1 LIGEKTG
8 ATIVNWIAE
17 RIAVKTGNWT
27 EGKIGGKIAKLT
39 GNLID
44 GKIGNRIELQRWTAQ
59 TDRIDL
65 KDQIDRIDQTDQIV
79 PDTTRTVSILGY
91 DSSNGAEPFSAS
103 FPFQDYS
110 RRRLIG
116 HRLSATLP
124 SQRSEHVGKQ

>member
-1 LIGEKTG
+1 MIGEKTG

-17 RIAVKTGNWT
+17 RIGVR
-27 EGKIGGKIAKLT
+27 ID
-39 GNLID
+39 NLID
-44 GKIGNRIELQRWTAQ
+44 GKIGNRIELQRWIAQ

-91 DSSNGAEPFSAS
+91 DSSSGAEPFSAPL
-103 FPFQDYS
+103 PFQDYS

-124 SQRSEHVGKQ
+124 SQRSEHVGKL